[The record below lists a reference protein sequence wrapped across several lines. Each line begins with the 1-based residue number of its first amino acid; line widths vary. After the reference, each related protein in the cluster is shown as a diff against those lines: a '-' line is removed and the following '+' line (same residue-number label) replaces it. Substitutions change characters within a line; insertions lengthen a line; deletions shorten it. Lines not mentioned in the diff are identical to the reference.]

1 MLPLLLLLASA
12 GWASFLKKGLLFPVS
27 GAACEGGGGGVEA
40 ARDELE
46 ATVGE
51 VEDIEVTPSAD
62 DIELSAVLISD
73 SRSRFLLSWILKPG
87 VSA

>member
-1 MLPLLLLLASA
+1 MLPPLLVSV

-27 GAACEGGGGGVEA
+27 VVVCGAAATGGEVEA

-51 VEDIEVTPSAD
+51 VEDIEVTPKAD
-62 DIELSAVLISD
+62 DIDVSAVLISD
-73 SRSRFLLSWILKPG
+73 SRSRFLLSWLLRPG
-87 VSA
+87 VST